1 MIEFEGRKI
10 PVELSEIVDPSRS
23 VLLVWDM
30 QNDQA
35 GGAFNKQDLI
45 RNSPP
50 VIAAAAHSRIK
61 TI

>member
-50 VIAAAAHSRIK
+50 VIAA
-61 TI
+61 